1 MAIFIDPVAIVIEG
15 DVYEYRCNVS
25 DGASSAATM
34 LWSLDGLPLADC
46 QNMPVVMSCAV
57 RVTRMMHKKT
67 LRCEEVR
74 LDGKTG
80 GFDELRFYV
89 MCKFLIAR
97 PVANK
102 GHFSFILQ
110 YVIVL

>member
-1 MAIFIDPVAIVIEG
+1 MGMTVVPGLIPTVIVAHTQN
-15 DVYEYRCNVS
+15 NVGTVVRDRS
-25 DGASSAATM
+25 RRGSDDESDDSERLQDGA
-34 LWSLDGLPLADC
+34 P
-46 QNMPVVMSCAV
+46 
-57 RVTRMMHKKT
+57 RVSRMMHKKT